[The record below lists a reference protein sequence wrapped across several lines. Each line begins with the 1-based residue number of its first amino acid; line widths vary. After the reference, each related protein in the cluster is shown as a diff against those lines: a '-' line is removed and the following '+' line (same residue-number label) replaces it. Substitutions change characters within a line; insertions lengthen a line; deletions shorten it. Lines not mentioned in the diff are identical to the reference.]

1 MKRIFFLLLLSI
13 MLMSAC
19 HSSRDLDVDVSDVS
33 IKNVDIKRY
42 GKAIFNLDPA
52 SLTVEDIKPLHKEY
66 PFFVDA
72 DIDSTEVLALRA
84 FLNDPVNQELNQ
96 AVQEKYSDVSS
107 LETQLEDMYRHFRY
121 YFPGFR
127 QPRVYT
133 YISSMN
139 FERPVLYLDTVL
151 VVGLDM
157 FLGRDQELYDMAG
170 IPRYMSRWFVLERI
184 VPEIC
189 HTMIADKVQQKQDPS
204 LLDYMVEQGKI
215 LYLVHAMMPEVEK
228 KFIIRYTDAQL
239 EWMKEYEIFVWGLI
253 VEEQLLFSKERP
265 KIKNFIDDGPFTSTI
280 SREAPPRI
288 AEWLG
293 WQMVAKYMDEN
304 KEVTMRD
311 LLQETNSMKILKKS
325 KYKPAQKAN
334 N

>member
-1 MKRIFFLLLLSI
+1 MLLLS
-13 MLMSAC
+13 AC
-19 HSSRDLDVDVSDVS
+19 NPSRDLNVDVSDVG
-33 IKNVDIKRY
+33 IKSVDIKRY
-42 GKAIFNLDPA
+42 GKAIFELDPA
-52 SLTVEDIKPLHKEY
+52 SLTMEDIKPLHMEY

-72 DIDSTEVLALRA
+72 DIDTTEVMALRG
-84 FLNDPVNQELNQ
+84 FLNDPVNQELSQ
-96 AVQEKYSDVSS
+96 AVQEKFSDVSS
-107 LETQLEDMYRHFRY
+107 LEGQLEDMFRHFKY
-121 YFPGFR
+121 YFPAFR

-139 FERPVLYLDTVL
+139 FERPVLYADTVL

-157 FLGRDQELYDMAG
+157 YLGRDQEMYDMAG
-170 IPRYMSRWFVLERI
+170 IPRYMSRWFVRERI

-189 HTMIADKVQQKQDPS
+189 HTMIAGKVQQKQDPS

-215 LYLVHAMMPEVEK
+215 LYLMDAIMPDVEK
-228 KFIIRYTDAQL
+228 KYKIRYTDAQL

-293 WQMVAKYMDEN
+293 WQMVTKYMNEN

-311 LLQETNSMKILKKS
+311 LLQETNSMKVLKKS
-325 KYKPAQKAN
+325 KYKPAQKARS
-334 N
+334 